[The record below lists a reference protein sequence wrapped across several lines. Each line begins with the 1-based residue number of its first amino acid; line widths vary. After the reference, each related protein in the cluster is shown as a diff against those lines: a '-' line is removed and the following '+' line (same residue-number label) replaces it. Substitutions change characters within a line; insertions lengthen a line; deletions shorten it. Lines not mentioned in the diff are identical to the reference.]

1 MKKYI
6 LKRDGRRKQ
15 FDKQK
20 IVNAIKMA
28 FESTQGEEFDEYAE
42 TKANNIADYIE
53 QKVDESENM
62 MSVEDI
68 QDLVE
73 NGLMSCKKKNVAR
86 EYIKYRA
93 KRNELR
99 SKRSEFNRIITKKL
113 MATNVQNQNAN
124 VDECSFGGRI
134 GEASDELNR
143 RFALENILSNMARRN
158 HENNEIYTHDLNSVA
173 VGMHNCLSIPF
184 DDLLKNGFVTRQ
196 QDIRPAGSVSTA
208 LQLMA
213 VIFQCQSLVQFGG
226 VSATHIDWTLVPYV
240 RKSFWKHYKDGL
252 NYVELNSVLFSEDE
266 DDIYTMLSED
276 YSEEPIDSDIYKRF
290 KKAYKYAMNMTVRET
305 YQAVEGFFHNCNSL
319 QSRAGSQ
326 LPFTSINYGTCTL
339 EEGRMVTRAILENS
353 IKGGGRLHRTYIFP
367 CQIFQCMKGVNRK
380 EGEPNY
386 DLYKLALKSTSL
398 RLYPNYANVDWSVNE
413 GYDRN
418 DPDTF
423 MSTMGLLYSIIS
435 PYKTNLTLLKGC
447 E

>member
-1 MKKYI
+1 MLI
-6 LKRDGRRKQ
+6 TKRDGRK
-15 FDKQK
+15 
-20 IVNAIKMA
+20 V
-28 FESTQGEEFDEYAE
+28 EFDETKIINAIRKAFEQTENEKWDEYAFA
-42 TKANNIADYIE
+42 KATNIASFIKDKVKNSDKEYDVE
-53 QKVDESENM
+53 Q
-62 MSVEDI
+62 I

-99 SKRSEFNRIITKKL
+99 RKRSKFNKIIREKL
-113 MATNVQNQNAN
+113 MAENVQNQNAN
-124 VDECSFGGRI
+124 VDEYSFGGRV

-143 RFALENILSNMARRN
+143 RFSLENILSEMARKN
-158 HENNEIYTHDLNSVA
+158 HENNEIYTHDLTSAMA
-173 VGMHNCLSIPF
+173 VGMHNCLTIPF

-196 QDIRPAGSVSTA
+196 QDIRPASSVSTA
-208 LQLMA
+208 LQLIA

-226 VSATHIDWTLVPYV
+226 TSASHLDWTLVPYV
-240 RKSFWKHYKDGL
+240 RKSFSKHMKDGL
-252 NYVELNSVLFSEDE
+252 RYVERIEDEEYINSVPSELRFDDE
-266 DDIYTMLSED
+266 EANDIRHRE
-276 YSEEPIDSDIYKRF
+276 
-290 KKAYKYAMNMTVRET
+290 AYDYAMKMTEKEVH
-305 YQAVEGFFHNCNSL
+305 QAVEGFFHNCNSL

-398 RLYPNYANVDWSVNE
+398 RLYPNYANVDWSVNK

>member
-1 MKKYI
+1 MLI
-6 LKRDGRRKQ
+6 TKRDGRK
-15 FDKQK
+15 
-20 IVNAIKMA
+20 V
-28 FESTQGEEFDEYAE
+28 EFDETKIINAIRKAFEQTENEKWDEYAVS
-42 TKANNIADYIE
+42 KATNIASFIKDKVKNSDKEYDVE
-53 QKVDESENM
+53 Q
-62 MSVEDI
+62 I

-99 SKRSEFNRIITKKL
+99 NKRSEFNKIIREKL
-113 MATNVQNQNAN
+113 MAENVQNQNAN
-124 VDECSFGGRI
+124 VDEYSFGGRV
-134 GEASDELNR
+134 GEASDELSR
-143 RFALENILSNMARRN
+143 RFSLENILSEMARKN
-158 HENNEIYTHDLNSVA
+158 HENNEIYTHDLTSAMA
-173 VGMHNCLSIPF
+173 VGMHNCLTIPF

-196 QDIRPAGSVSTA
+196 QDIRPASSVSTA
-208 LQLMA
+208 LQLIA

-226 VSATHIDWTLVPYV
+226 TSASHLDWTLVPYV
-240 RKSFWKHYKDGL
+240 RKSFSKHMKDGL
-252 NYVELNSVLFSEDE
+252 RYVERIEDEEYINSVPNELRFDDE
-266 DDIYTMLSED
+266 EANDMRHRE
-276 YSEEPIDSDIYKRF
+276 
-290 KKAYKYAMNMTVRET
+290 AYDYAMKMTEKET
-305 YQAVEGFFHNCNSL
+305 SQAVEGFFHNCNSL

>member
-1 MKKYI
+1 
-6 LKRDGRRKQ
+6 
-15 FDKQK
+15 
-20 IVNAIKMA
+20 
-28 FESTQGEEFDEYAE
+28 
-42 TKANNIADYIE
+42 
-53 QKVDESENM
+53 
-62 MSVEDI
+62 
-68 QDLVE
+68 
-73 NGLMSCKKKNVAR
+73 
-86 EYIKYRA
+86 
-93 KRNELR
+93 
-99 SKRSEFNRIITKKL
+99 
-113 MATNVQNQNAN
+113 
-124 VDECSFGGRI
+124 
-134 GEASDELNR
+134 
-143 RFALENILSNMARRN
+143 MARKN
-158 HENNEIYTHDLNSVA
+158 HENNEIYTHDLTSAMA

-196 QDIRPAGSVSTA
+196 QDIRPAGSISTA

-240 RKSFWKHYKDGL
+240 RKSFSKHMKDGL
-252 NYVELNSVLFSEDE
+252 RYIERIEDEGYINSVPNELRFDDE
-266 DDIYTMLSED
+266 EANDIRHRE
-276 YSEEPIDSDIYKRF
+276 
-290 KKAYKYAMNMTVRET
+290 AYDYAMKMTEKET
-305 YQAVEGFFHNCNSL
+305 SQAVEGFFHNCNSL